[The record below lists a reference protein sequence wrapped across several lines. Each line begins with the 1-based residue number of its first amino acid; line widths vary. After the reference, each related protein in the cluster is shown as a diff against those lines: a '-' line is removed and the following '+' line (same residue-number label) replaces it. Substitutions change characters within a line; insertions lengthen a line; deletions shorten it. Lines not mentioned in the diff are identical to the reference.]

1 MNGKQSLRVEYAYLL
16 LLNTDEGIIYLAVI
30 TPAWEIHTFQI
41 TILGRCS
48 VLVHMGAA
56 DRTP

>member
-41 TILGRCS
+41 TILGRC
-48 VLVHMGAA
+48 
-56 DRTP
+56 